1 LTLGA
6 SSVRL
11 LLDTHALLWWYSD
24 DPALPKSCRRLMT
37 QRDSSIFVSA
47 ASAWEIATKFRLG
60 KLASASELVQD
71 FGGYLEREKF
81 LNLPVSYHHGI
92 RAGMLPGPHQ
102 DPFDRMLIAQAE
114 IEKLFIVSNEKIF
127 DRYGARRVW

>member
-1 LTLGA
+1 LTLGGN
-6 SSVRL
+6 SVRL

-24 DPALPKSCRRLMT
+24 DSALPKSCRKTIT
-37 QRDSSIFVSA
+37 QQDNSIFVSA
-47 ASAWEIATKFRLG
+47 ASAWEIAAKFRLG
-60 KLASASELVQD
+60 KLATASELVQD
-71 FGGYLEREKF
+71 FGVYLDRANF
-81 LNLPVSYHHGI
+81 ISLPVSQDHGV

-127 DRYGARRVW
+127 DYYGVRRVW